1 MTFTMSLSSN
11 SRRGISSVVGA
22 LIFTVLMIAGF
33 SAMSLAL
40 DSQTDIVNTQ
50 RVVAD
55 TELKKQQEQFGIA
68 VFTDTNNILNV
79 SVDNNGQN
87 PVEISRIWI
96 TNKTLAIQPAKPF
109 SVNSN
114 DAFVPTGFTSNVL
127 STQPLYMIPDTY
139 DVKVI
144 STLGTVRIA
153 EVTVGSGPSSDG
165 LRAELITDP
174 PDVIIGQN
182 VTVAMLVTNTGSST
196 IENVSPGPITVTPS
210 LVVLASSSPIP
221 ASADLT
227 PGESVLFSW
236 DYTISGTS
244 GDDVTFSSYASGIK
258 IKDSTVMTSNTVSDV
273 STLRL
278 PTDGNG
284 DPNPEELIVLTQDLL
299 AKPSIFTIIPGPFG
313 DAGSKALWGVNIV
326 NPTAQNLYVTKI
338 VFSTVSTQGTG
349 ADVII
354 NTGSCSPVNISGTPV
369 GTWNCPANNQLMW
382 KNLANPALVPA
393 YSSVPFLVKI
403 TPGSLSGGPNA
414 SLETIP
420 VTANVFTT
428 LGQFGKAGYAT
439 SLDNGGAPLANVY
452 LTDNPGST
460 ANSNILS
467 SIAGIASGSTVKL
480 NATLADFDT
489 SSSQFIDK
497 TVSRLIINIPKGWTN
512 PTVINAGGFNI
523 VNPIQ
528 TYPDGSSQ
536 IVGLLQ
542 SDLTGVGGIAQT
554 IQFTVTAPTVTTTQ
568 LYVMY
573 ILADG
578 TTTNGDNALGPLAEV
593 VLQVVHP

>member
-1 MTFTMSLSSN
+1 MTHSFSPD

-50 RVVAD
+50 RVVSAV
-55 TELKKQQEQFGIA
+55 ELQAQQEEFEIQ
-68 VFTDTNNILNV
+68 VSTNVNNILNV
-79 SVDNNGQN
+79 TIDNMGQN
-87 PVEISRIWI
+87 PVQISHLFI
-96 TNKTLAIQPAKPF
+96 TNKTMASQPIQDF
-109 SVNSN
+109 FINSN
-114 DAFVPTGFTSNVL
+114 DAYVSPAHQSNVV
-127 STQPLYMIPDTY
+127 STQILYMTPDIY
-139 DVKVI
+139 DIKVI
-144 STLGTVRIA
+144 SSLGTVKIA
-153 EVTVGSGPSSDG
+153 ELNMISGSTNG
-165 LRAELITDP
+165 LRAELVTDP

-182 VTVAMLVTNTGSST
+182 VTVAMIVTNTGDSTITNVHPDTLTFSST
-196 IENVSPGPITVTPS
+196 GIGS
-210 LVVLASSSPIP
+210 VLTSSSYTPTSVDLNGG
-221 ASADLT
+221 AS
-227 PGESVLFSW
+227 VMFSW
-236 DYTISGTS
+236 DYQVTGNS
-244 GDDVTFSSYASGIK
+244 GDNLTFSSFATGEGGK
-258 IKDSTVMTSNTVSDV
+258 ISNTVSDV